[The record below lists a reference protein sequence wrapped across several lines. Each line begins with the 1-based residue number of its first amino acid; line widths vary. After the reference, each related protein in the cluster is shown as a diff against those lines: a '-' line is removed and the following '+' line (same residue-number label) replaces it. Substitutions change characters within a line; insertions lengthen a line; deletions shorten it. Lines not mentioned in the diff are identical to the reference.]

1 MALLDKMLHMG
12 EGRQLKKLK
21 VVADQVNL
29 IEPDFEAMSDD
40 ELAAFRRAG
49 FDDAVALEVVALVAL
64 NTLTNYTNHLA
75 GTAVDFPPVPLEITG
90 WGSSATTMRDALA
103 GASRVTASGGH
114 PAWPDASRWPSP
126 SPRRRRRR

>member
-40 ELAAFRRAG
+40 ELRGQTELFRTRFADG
-49 FDDAVALEVVALVAL
+49 WKGRGHELHAWRLSTVPEGLSTASQSRGVPFALELEE
-64 NTLTNYTNHLA
+64 
-75 GTAVDFPPVPLEITG
+75 VPAAEL
-90 WGSSATTMRDALA
+90 SAQ
-103 GASRVTASGGH
+103 GF
-114 PAWPDASRWPSP
+114 
-126 SPRRRRRR
+126 

>member
-40 ELAAFRRAG
+40 ELRGQTEVFRQR
-49 FDDAVALEVVALVAL
+49 F
-64 NTLTNYTNHLA
+64 
-75 GTAVDFPPVPLEITG
+75 
-90 WGSSATTMRDALA
+90 R
-103 GASRVTASGGH
+103 
-114 PAWPDASRWPSP
+114 
-126 SPRRRRRR
+126 